1 MLIHTMEYFAAVK
14 INEWIT
20 HTCDSGTYAE
30 CKSKTQKNTYSI
42 IQLYKV
48 QRCVKWNNVS
58 GRIKY
63 MKWNY
68 TAILPQIRV
77 GRGRFPVKHS
87 IYTQLCPTLCNPI
100 DFKAHGI
107 LQTRILEWVAFPFSR
122 RSSQPRIEPRSPALQ
137 VDSLPAEP
145 QGKSKNT
152 GVGILSILQQIFPTQ
167 ELNQGL
173 LHCRGILY
181 QLSHGGSLSVSSR
194 RCGKSDHRG
203 KIQKNCQSTQEL
215 LWICMMF
222 LWGSGQQ
229 CIHRVTTEP

>member
-20 HTCDSGTYAE
+20 HTCDSGTYTE
-30 CKSKTQKNTYSI
+30 WKSKTQKDTYSI

-58 GRIKY
+58 GRVKY

-68 TAILPQIRV
+68 IAILPQIRV
-77 GRGRFPVKHS
+77 GRGRFPVKHC

-100 DFKAHGI
+100 DFTAHGI

-122 RSSQPRIEPRSPALQ
+122 RSSQPRIKPRSPALQ

-152 GVGILSILQQIFPTQ
+152 GVGILSIHQQIFPTQ

-173 LHCRGILY
+173 LHCRGD
-181 QLSHGGSLSVSSR
+181 SLP
-194 RCGKSDHRG
+194 
-203 KIQKNCQSTQEL
+203 
-215 LWICMMF
+215 
-222 LWGSGQQ
+222 
-229 CIHRVTTEP
+229 TEPWGKPVSQQ